1 MNRKPRNITCHALR
15 SPWLCLLFV
24 LVATTSCEALFKQW
38 DGAQS
43 ESAHPGANT
52 TLNGDADDGRREVVA
67 YLDFMAV
74 LDGADEQ
81 GWHSIFEHSLNAFQ
95 EQPTRERRLRLAL
108 VMSRADTK
116 SAEPGVTRNMLAD
129 SRKLF
134 DDTLND
140 AATTPPLVR
149 KFVRLMLSDIDTRLA
164 LYAELQ
170 SLRSQLARA
179 HQASQTAQRDRT
191 EAEARMRRIDAA
203 LAEANAKLEAVMK
216 IERNIGPTGKE
227 TFP

>member
-1 MNRKPRNITCHALR
+1 MNRKPRSITFGTLR
-15 SPWLCLLFV
+15 SRWLCLLLV
-24 LVATTSCEALFKQW
+24 LVTTTGCETLFKQW

-43 ESAHPGANT
+43 ESAHPGADA

-67 YLDFMAV
+67 YLNFMTV

-116 SAEPGVTRNMLAD
+116 SAEPGVTRNMLTD

-140 AATTPPLVR
+140 AKTSPLVR

-179 HQASQTAQRDRT
+179 HQASQTAQRDRS